1 MLQCTHDLSKCCQ
14 QCQKDNNNFL
24 FIVNLPGV
32 VDLSVVVDAMVGVG
46 SVIMGVQSRLKSVK
60 LP

>member
-14 QCQKDNNNFL
+14 QCQKNNNNFL

-32 VDLSVVVDAMVGVG
+32 SVVVDAMVVVG